1 MLDSHLNFDWRI
13 KFVAMFSHKIRRI
26 QKHQNLFKNIYLYR
40 FYSKGA
46 TPEGTLRYT
55 QKFPLY
61 SQKAI
66 GFSHT
71 RLNNGWMISPVGY
84 GAMKITYKSKDNQAS
99 L

>member
-1 MLDSHLNFDWRI
+1 
-13 KFVAMFSHKIRRI
+13 MFSHKIGRI
-26 QKHQNLFKNIYLYR
+26 QKHQNFFKNIYLQR

-46 TPEGTLRYT
+46 TPEGTLRFT

-61 SQKAI
+61 SQNAI

-84 GAMKITYKSKDNQAS
+84 GAMKTVFDNKDNQAS